1 MQIKL
6 SKHMMEKGRLM
17 ELLGLN
23 LKAVD
28 PATPRSFLE
37 VMLDSKVPR
46 AEFWFAWHRN
56 APIHLGEEFVIM
68 MDATKVTL
76 TNGSEITLMDLIET
90 IIAHPDEVKITLK

>member
-1 MQIKL
+1 MD
-6 SKHMMEKGRLM
+6 KGRMM

-46 AEFWFAWHRN
+46 AEFWFAWYQN

-76 TNGSEITLMDLIET
+76 TDGAEVTLMSLIET
-90 IIAHPDEVKITLK
+90 IIAHPEEVKITIK

>member
-1 MQIKL
+1 M
-6 SKHMMEKGRLM
+6 M

-28 PATPRSFLE
+28 TATPRSFLE

-46 AEFWFAWHRN
+46 AEFWFAWYRN

-68 MDATKVTL
+68 MDATKVTV
-76 TNGSEITLMDLIET
+76 NGESEITLMSLIET
-90 IIAHPDEVKITLK
+90 IIAHPEEVKITLK

>member
-1 MQIKL
+1 MD
-6 SKHMMEKGRLM
+6 KGRMM

-28 PATPRSFLE
+28 TATPRSFLE

-46 AEFWFAWHRN
+46 AEFWFAWYRN

-68 MDATKVTL
+68 MDATKVTV
-76 TNGSEITLMDLIET
+76 NGESEITLMSLIET
-90 IIAHPDEVKITLK
+90 IIAHPEEVKITLK